1 MAFSKLT
8 DHIDDLGNHLEAY
21 VGNMVEYY
29 KLSFFKKFMKGFS
42 SLVKLLIL
50 GSVFLVFLG
59 FISVAFAI
67 LIGSAIGSYA
77 GGFFIVGGVYLI
89 AFFILLIYGKKIIES
104 IFLDKFSRYV
114 FSDDDDDEQDLKEMQ
129 VRREIK
135 KDLNEKVDRNES
147 DPVEQIPKEDQHSWR
162 SEL

>member
-8 DHIDDLGNHLEAY
+8 DHIDDLGVHLEAY
-21 VGNMVEYY
+21 VVNMVEYY

-67 LIGSAIGSYA
+67 MIGSSIGSYA
-77 GGFFIVGGVYLI
+77 GGFFIIGGVYLL
-89 AFFILLIYGKKIIES
+89 AFFILLMYGKKIIES

-114 FSDDDDDEQDLKEMQ
+114 FSDDDDEEDLKEMEFQ
-129 VRREIK
+129 NEIK
-135 KDLNEKVDRNES
+135 KDLNQKMDPNNS
-147 DPVEQIPKEDQHSWR
+147 DPVEQTPKEDRHSWR

>member
-8 DHIDDLGNHLEAY
+8 DHIDDLGDHLEAY

-67 LIGSAIGSYA
+67 LIGSAIDSYA
-77 GGFFIVGGVYLI
+77 GGFFIIGGVYLLT
-89 AFFILLIYGKKIIES
+89 FFILLIYGKKIIES
-104 IFLDKFSRYV
+104 IFLDKFSRHV
-114 FSDDDDDEQDLKEMQ
+114 FSDDDDEEDLKEME
-129 VRREIK
+129 VKREIK
-135 KDLNEKVDRNES
+135 KDLNKKMDPNES
-147 DPVEQIPKEDQHSWR
+147 ESVEQPPKEDRHSWR

>member
-8 DHIDDLGNHLEAY
+8 DHIDDLGAHLEAY
-21 VGNMVEYY
+21 VVNMVEYY

-67 LIGSAIGSYA
+67 MIGSAIGSYA
-77 GGFFIVGGVYLI
+77 GGFFIIGGVYLL
-89 AFFILLIYGKKIIES
+89 AFFILLMYGKKIIEK

-114 FSDDDDDEQDLKEMQ
+114 FSDDDDEEDLKEMEFQ
-129 VRREIK
+129 KEIK
-135 KDLNEKVDRNES
+135 KDLNQKMDPDKP
-147 DPVEQIPKEDQHSWR
+147 DPVEQTPKEDRHSWR